1 MTLRLS
7 LFLVLAVAG
16 CAQQAPQVH
25 APKAMFDLSRI
36 CDDPHY
42 GAVCEQQVPVGRPA
56 TSPIRVDTNLAT
68 PRSAKLALRG

>member
-1 MTLRLS
+1 M
-7 LFLVLAVAG
+7 FLVLAAAG
-16 CAQQAPQVH
+16 CAKQAPQVH

-42 GAVCEQQVPVGRPA
+42 GAVCEQQTPAAFPA